1 MEALPLYGTVDV
13 GWPLLPTILSKT
25 CFWYKINAK
34 KVEGVGVLEAGP
46 ATLQTS
52 DHGNTFWSTVEVGR
66 GAAAPRGLTGP
77 AGGRL

>member
-1 MEALPLYGTVDV
+1 MAHVDV
-13 GWPLLPTILSKT
+13 GWPLLRERGSLDPNNTKT

-34 KVEGVGVLEAGP
+34 KVEGAGVSEAGP

-52 DHGNTFWSTVEVGR
+52 DHGNALRSTVEVGR

-77 AGGRL
+77 ARGRL